1 MGFSL
6 QQLFVAGVVASLAT
20 FADAHSALLS
30 NGKLLG
36 QLNSGECFNC
46 AVGSYPVPA
55 NIPASAVNDADPEDG
70 IAAYIKSSGAT
81 VKDTWNAFHAGTPY
95 GGITEP
101 EAIQPGTCGRFS
113 PTAVGDVPAGA
124 KISYKK
130 SNHNGPAEI
139 WVDDEK
145 VWTGDNFIRDGKSI
159 KADLFKC
166 SKASCQVH
174 WYWMGKV
181 QVKGKWNY
189 YQLYVQCFVI
199 KGSGSGGAAPV
210 SPAATPKAGDSGDDE
225 KPGTVA
231 PSPAK
236 GDQATDGSDSKE
248 ARRVAKE
255 KRRADKAAAKAAKEN
270 AKDKQQ
276 NLRA

>member
-81 VKDTWNAFHAGTPY
+81 
-95 GGITEP
+95 
-101 EAIQPGTCGRFS
+101 
-113 PTAVGDVPAGA
+113 
-124 KISYKK
+124 ISYKK

-139 WVDDEK
+139 WVDDQK

-210 SPAATPKAGDSGDDE
+210 SPAATPKAADSGDDE